1 MTRKPLSIR
10 PLDDLPVRRPPVRQ
24 EILPR
29 PETLSEAAYERVA
42 ANLMDGAYVPGDR
55 VATRG
60 LATDLGVSATPARE
74 AMLRLVSEGALE
86 LRNARTIVVPTL
98 TAARLKE
105 IYCIRYAFEPMA
117 AQEAAPNISDDDV
130 KKLERTQER
139 MRAAYDRQDYPAVFH
154 ENREFHFRIYGAAGM
169 PLVSTFIKAAWLR
182 IGPTFRLLYP
192 TLAVPADA
200 IRVHELAIAAAR
212 AHDATKLAAAIHED
226 LARGERLLSRVIQS

>member
-1 MTRKPLSIR
+1 MTRAPLSINSR
-10 PLDDLPVRRPPVRQ
+10 DLAARRRPRQ
-24 EILPR
+24 ETLAR
-29 PETLSEAAYERVA
+29 PETLSEAAYEQVGVS
-42 ANLMDGAYVPGDR
+42 LMDGAYVPGDR

-105 IYCIRYAFEPMA
+105 IYCIRYALEPMA
-117 AQEAAPNISDDDV
+117 AEGAAPNITDDDL
-130 KKLERTQER
+130 KKLERAQER
-139 MRAAYDRQDYPAVFH
+139 MRAAYDQQDYPSVFR

-200 IRVHELAIAAAR
+200 IRVHEAAIAAAGAR
-212 AHDATKLAAAIHED
+212 DGAKLAATIRED
-226 LARGERLLSRVIQS
+226 LERGERLLSRIIQA